1 MTFRIYLNYYLG
13 NYVFVGKLIKRYAE
27 ILGPTF
33 IKICQMLSYRDDLL
47 PEETLKELKT
57 LLHTCTP
64 EKNLEQKL
72 KDKFQNVTDLTLV
85 GSGSIAQVYSG
96 FIDNKQYAF
105 KVKRTNIVQKM
116 SDEINLLEGW
126 LIFFNNKFPYYKINE
141 RFKIFKKSILIQ
153 TDFLKEIENN
163 KLISKGTKKLKN
175 VSVVNIIEELSNNEI
190 IVMEYIDGKP
200 LCETENINELAIL
213 REIIKLW
220 LNTLFDYSI
229 IHGDLHY
236 GNILVKENKIVII
249 DFGLV
254 FNIKP
259 SIQVSFIQY
268 LNYCVKLEADKIYK
282 WLIENYI
289 QGDITEIFK
298 KELMDIIYYYKKNNN
313 MRVWDFGKD
322 INKII
327 FKHNLFLNEEYIELE
342 ISQATS
348 SAVLRTLNDS
358 PEVLKIILEELEL
371 L

>member
-13 NYVFVGKLIKRYAE
+13 NYVYVGRLMKYYCE

-57 LLHTCTP
+57 LLHTCSP
-64 EKNLEQKL
+64 EKNLEQKITS
-72 KDKFQNVTDLTLV
+72 KFPSVTDLTLI

-96 FIDNKQYAF
+96 FIDDKKYAF
-105 KVKRTNIVQKM
+105 KVKRTNIAQKM
-116 SDEINLLEGW
+116 EEEIKLLESW
-126 LIFFNNKFPYYKINE
+126 LNFMDKKYPFYKINE

-153 TDFLKEIENN
+153 TDFHKEIENN

-175 VSVVNIIEELSNNEI
+175 VSVVNIIEEMSCNDI

-200 LCETENINELAIL
+200 LCESENINELDIL

-236 GNILVKENKIVII
+236 GNILVKDHKIVII

-268 LNYCVKLEADKIYK
+268 LNYCVKLEGERIYN
-282 WLIENYI
+282 WLIDNYI
-289 QGDITEIFK
+289 QGDITENFK
-298 KELMDIIYYYKKNNN
+298 QELLDVIYYYIKNNN

-327 FKHNLFLNEEYIELE
+327 FKYNLFLNEEYIELE

-348 SAVLRTLNDS
+348 SSVLRTLNDS